1 MKTKIAVPG
10 SLHVG
15 SLPDGRQVVYVGPSA
30 GFLAPRGIRSWEKEV
45 YVVRREDVVAVKD
58 KLKATWP
65 EEQVPPAKMPLT
77 YEAART
83 SSLIAVQSSLVA
95 TLLELGVR
103 VHTIGS
109 DRPSSQFYYLAEG
122 GGQPP
127 VTVQGDILGML
138 APALDASASN
148 DAIEGLLS
156 TFVQRLL
163 AHLSGGT
170 ISEMAVELAAA
181 LPRLNNDGSGMKD
194 RDLETFEKE
203 AQEIAATGKGF
214 ENEARHLAE
223 RLAQASGIL
232 AKDLPLYGVAQR
244 DAVPEA
250 KIQVGA
256 ETLLLAPFLRWMV
269 EGEPKKG
276 LIPLP
281 STPPAAPAKSLFP
294 TSMAAAKPAPAPAKV
309 EAKPAPAPAAK
320 VEPKVEA
327 KPAPAPTP
335 AAAKVEAKP
344 APAPTPAAAKVEPK
358 VEAKPAPAP
367 TPAAAKVEPK
377 VEAKPAPAPTPAAA
391 KVEAKPAPTPVIKP
405 VTPKVEPKVEPKPA
419 EVRPSAKVASAKP
432 LPTSKKTVIGFP
444 AISSA
449 DMAKVVDALDGLE
462 MGGDAPKVA
471 TPKPVE
477 AAPVVE
483 APKPVVLEEA
493 PKSEQKSV
501 VEVPLVAPAPVEAP
515 AVVAE
520 APVVEAP
527 KVVEKTEEKPVE
539 VAPTKVEAPK
549 VEEPKEEKHHDRP
562 KSVPPPKPEDRKMTD
577 MERAAS
583 IAPVVPEP
591 KKSSMPLIIGALV
604 VLGILAALF
613 FAMKK

>member
-203 AQEIAATGKGF
+203 AQEIAATGKGL
-214 ENEARHLAE
+214 EHEARYLAE

-250 KIQVGA
+250 KIQVGT

-269 EGEPKKG
+269 EGEPKAG
-276 LIPLP
+276 LMPLP

-294 TSMAAAKPAPAPAKV
+294 TSMAAAKPAPAPAAAAPAKV
-309 EAKPAPAPAAK
+309 EAKPAPAPAAAT
-320 VEPKVEA
+320 PAKVEA

-344 APAPTPAAAKVEPK
+344 APV
-358 VEAKPAPAP
+358 
-367 TPAAAKVEPK
+367 
-377 VEAKPAPAPTPAAA
+377 PTPAAA
-391 KVEAKPAPTPVIKP
+391 KVEAKPAPVPTPAAAKVEVKPAAKVEAKPAPTPTPAIKP
-405 VTPKVEPKVEPKPA
+405 VTPKVEPKPA
-419 EVRPSAKVASAKP
+419 EIRPSAKVAAAKP

-483 APKPVVLEEA
+483 APKPAEVAPALEEA
-493 PKSEQKSV
+493 PKSEEKSV
-501 VEVPLVAPAPVEAP
+501 VEVPLVAAPVEAP
-515 AVVAE
+515 IVEAPVVE

-527 KVVEKTEEKPVE
+527 KTVEKTEEKPVA
-539 VAPTKVEAPK
+539 VAPAK
-549 VEEPKEEKHHDRP
+549 VEEPKEEKHDRP
-562 KSVPPPKPEDRKMTD
+562 KSVPPPKPEERKMTD

-583 IAPVVPEP
+583 IAPVVQEP
-591 KKSSMPLIIGALV
+591 KKSSMPLIVGALV